1 MSFDLGELTLWQ
13 NISVAVLLGLTFI
26 FVIIKFFKIIGFTES
41 NFGKLLLKEQIVA
54 KPEFSRWWVPVAS
67 VSIHLCIGS
76 VYAWSIFNP
85 ALIKTI
91 GVVTSSAD
99 DWALKEVV
107 WIYSTAIVF
116 LGLSAAFAGTWLEK
130 VGPRMVGLVAAFCW
144 GGGFLIGSIGIINHQ
159 LWLIYLGYGV
169 IGGCGLGL
177 GYVSPVSTLI
187 RWFPDRRGMA
197 TGMAIMGFG
206 GGAFFGA
213 RIKDFFIQYYYK
225 APVLLSNISESDLIT
240 KAGKRF
246 AETAEG
252 LKEVVVVGTND
263 IANMIVPGDAGVYLA
278 GTGSVGVSETF
289 FSLGAIYFVVMTLAS
304 LSYKVPAEGWVP
316 KGWSPPSDAEIE
328 KKMIATKHVHI
339 DEALRT
345 PQFYFLWVI
354 LCFNVTAGIGVLG
367 VAKTMITEIFQKKA
381 TLIVT
386 SAFTTWYVML
396 ISIFNM
402 AGRIIWASASDFIG
416 RKNTYY
422 CFFILGII
430 LYSSIPISAQTFDIA
445 PVMVWLILF
454 YAATM
459 IIFTMY
465 GGGFATIP
473 AYLADMF
480 GTRYVGGIHG
490 RLLTAWSTAGVL
502 GPVIITSL
510 RGSSIN
516 NAINDLAAKVD
527 PQTFSEKFG
536 ASIESLDELVKAKT
550 VTIQNLLEILP
561 PGTPDPTSQVYNKTM
576 IVMACLLGIALM
588 ANFLVKPVDPKH
600 HMKD

>member
-1 MSFDLGELTLWQ
+1 MSLDLGQLSLWQ
-13 NISVAVLLGLTFI
+13 NITVAVLLGLTFI
-26 FVIIKFFKIIGFTES
+26 FSIIKIFKIIGFTECS
-41 NFGKLLLKEQIVA
+41 FGKLLLKEQIVA
-54 KPEFSRWWVPVAS
+54 KPGFNRWWVPVAS

-85 ALIKTI
+85 ALIKAI
-91 GVVTSSAD
+91 GVVTSSGD

-116 LGLSAAFAGTWLEK
+116 LGLAAAFAGSWLEK

-144 GGGFLIGSIGIINHQ
+144 GGGFLIGSVGIVNHQ

-225 APVLLSNISESDLIT
+225 APELLSNITESDLIT

-246 AETAEG
+246 AETTEG
-252 LKEVVVVGTND
+252 LKEVVVVGAND
-263 IANMIVPGDAGVYLA
+263 VANMIVPGDVGVYLV
-278 GTGSVGVSETF
+278 GTGSVGVSQTF
-289 FSLGAIYFVVMTLAS
+289 LTLGAIYFLVMTIAA
-304 LSYKVPAEGWVP
+304 LSYRVPADGWMP
-316 KGWSPPSDAEIE
+316 KGWTPPSDSEIE
-328 KKMIATKHVHI
+328 KKMITTKHVHI

-345 PQFYFLWVI
+345 PQFYLLWVI

-381 TLIVT
+381 ALIVT

-402 AGRIIWASASDFIG
+402 AGRFIWASASDYIG

-445 PVMVWLILF
+445 PVVVWLILF
-454 YAATM
+454 YGATL

-510 RGSSIN
+510 RSSSIN
-516 NAINDLAAKVD
+516 NAINDLASKVD
-527 PQTFSEKFG
+527 PQVFLDKFG
-536 ASIESLDELVKAKT
+536 ASIENLDELVKAKT

-561 PGTPDPTSQVYNKTM
+561 AGTPDPTSQVYNKTM
-576 IVMACLLGIALM
+576 IVMACLLGIALI
-588 ANFLVKPVDPKH
+588 ANFLVKPVDSKH
-600 HMKD
+600 HMKK

>member
-1 MSFDLGELTLWQ
+1 MSLDLGQLALWQ
-13 NISVAVLLGLTFI
+13 NITLAVLVGLTFI
-26 FVIIKFFKIIGFTES
+26 FSVIKLFKFIGFTES
-41 NFGKLLLKEQIVA
+41 GLGKLLLKEQIVA
-54 KPEFSRWWVPVAS
+54 KPGFNRWWVPVAS

-91 GVVTSSAD
+91 GIVTSSAN
-99 DWALKEVV
+99 DWVLKEVV

-116 LGLSAAFAGTWLEK
+116 LGLSAAFAGSWLEK

-144 GGGFLIGSIGIINHQ
+144 GGGFLIGGLGIIYHQ

-177 GYVSPVSTLI
+177 GYVSPVATLI

-225 APVLLSNISESDLIT
+225 APEILSNISESDLIT

-252 LKEVVVVGTND
+252 LKEVVVIGVND
-263 IANMIVPGDAGVYLA
+263 VSNMIVPGDVGVYLV
-278 GTGSVGVSETF
+278 GTGSVGISQTF
-289 FSLGAIYFVVMTLAS
+289 FTLGAIYFLVMTIAA
-304 LSYKVPAEGWVP
+304 LSYRVPSKDWFP
-316 KGWSPPSDAEIE
+316 KGWVPPSDAEIQ
-328 KKMIATKHVHI
+328 KKMITTKHVHI

-345 PQFYFLWVI
+345 PQFYLLWVI

-381 TLIVT
+381 ALIVT

-402 AGRIIWASASDFIG
+402 AGRFIWASASDYIG

-430 LYSSIPISAQTFDIA
+430 LYSSIPISAQTLDIA
-445 PVMVWLILF
+445 PVIVWLILF
-454 YAATM
+454 YGATL

-502 GPVIITSL
+502 GPVIITSI

-516 NAINDLAAKVD
+516 NAINDLSSKVN

-536 ASIESLDELVKAKT
+536 TGIENLNELVKAKT

-576 IVMACLLGIALM
+576 IVMACLLGVALI
-588 ANFLVKPVDPKH
+588 ANFLVKPVDSKH
-600 HMKD
+600 HMK

>member
-1 MSFDLGELTLWQ
+1 METLFLSPLT
-13 NISVAVLLGLTFI
+13 
-26 FVIIKFFKIIGFTES
+26 IIIIASIVGFFMAYGIG
-41 NFGKLLLKEQIVA
+41 A
-54 KPEFSRWWVPVAS
+54 
-67 VSIHLCIGS
+67 
-76 VYAWSIFNP
+76 
-85 ALIKTI
+85 
-91 GVVTSSAD
+91 
-99 DWALKEVV
+99 
-107 WIYSTAIVF
+107 
-116 LGLSAAFAGTWLEK
+116 
-130 VGPRMVGLVAAFCW
+130 
-144 GGGFLIGSIGIINHQ
+144 
-159 LWLIYLGYGV
+159 
-169 IGGCGLGL
+169 
-177 GYVSPVSTLI
+177 
-187 RWFPDRRGMA
+187 
-197 TGMAIMGFG
+197 
-206 GGAFFGA
+206 
-213 RIKDFFIQYYYK
+213 
-225 APVLLSNISESDLIT
+225 
-240 KAGKRF
+240 
-246 AETAEG
+246 
-252 LKEVVVVGTND
+252 ND
-263 IANMIVPGDAGVYLA
+263 VANMIVPGDVGVYLV

-289 FSLGAIYFVVMTLAS
+289 LTLGAIYFVVMTIAA
-304 LSYKVPAEGWVP
+304 LSYRVPAEGWVP
-316 KGWSPPSDAEIE
+316 KGWTPPSDAEIE
-328 KKMIATKHVHI
+328 KKMITTKHVHI

-345 PQFYFLWVI
+345 PQFYLLWII

-381 TLIVT
+381 ALIVT

-445 PVMVWLILF
+445 PVIVWLILF

-510 RGSSIN
+510 RSSSIN
-516 NAINDLAAKVD
+516 NAINDLAYKVE
-527 PQTFSEKFG
+527 PQLFFDKFG
-536 ASIESLDELVKAKT
+536 ASIDSLDELVKAKT

-576 IVMACLLGIALM
+576 VVI
-588 ANFLVKPVDPKH
+588 
-600 HMKD
+600 